1 MSSKRKASVFGLLL
15 VGLMFVPA
23 LQAAPESAIQSVLEA
38 SLAVVGVRAEGAAFA
53 GGDKP
58 QGIVD
63 PGTGQ
68 TVIVNSITPIY
79 FKKTGAG
86 VIIDPGGMIVT
97 NAHIVVQGGRIT
109 VTLSNGF
116 EIQGKLV
123 HIVPEQDLAFIRVA
137 VPIPLPYLPFSD
149 SDSLEIGH
157 KAYTIGNS
165 TFVKGSLNGG
175 EISGIGRHRDEKT
188 PGGNRTAILQ
198 INFSLY
204 RGDSGCPVMDERG
217 HLIGLVA
224 AAQVTKPDVTF
235 AIPSNIIREIYEE
248 YVRLNGPLEQIP
260 LARTRIS

>member
-1 MSSKRKASVFGLLL
+1 MSLKRKAPLFGLLL
-15 VGLMFVPA
+15 LELMFAPA
-23 LQAAPESAIQSVLEA
+23 LEAAPESAIQSVLEA
-38 SLAVVGVRAEGAAFA
+38 SQAVVEIRAEGAAFV

-63 PGTGQ
+63 PSTGQ
-68 TVIVNSITPIY
+68 TVIVNNVTPIY

-86 VIIDPGGMIVT
+86 VIIDPWGMIVT
-97 NAHIVVQGGRIT
+97 NAHIVVQGGRVI
-109 VTLSNGF
+109 VTLFNGI
-116 EIQGKLV
+116 EIQGD
-123 HIVPEQDLAFIRVA
+123 IVRVVPDQDLALIRVA

-188 PGGNRTAILQ
+188 PGGNRAAILQ
-198 INFSLY
+198 INFTLY
-204 RGDSGCPVMDERG
+204 QGDSGCPVLDERG

-224 AAQVTKPDVTF
+224 AQIANSDVTF

-260 LARTRIS
+260 LAKTRTS